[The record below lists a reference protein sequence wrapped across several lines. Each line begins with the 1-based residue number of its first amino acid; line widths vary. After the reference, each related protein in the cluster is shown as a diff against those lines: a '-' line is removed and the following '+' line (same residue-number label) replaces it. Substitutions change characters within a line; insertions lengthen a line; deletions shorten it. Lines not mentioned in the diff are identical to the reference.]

1 MSAARARR
9 LVLLLLLPVALLWV
23 VHLLSRQWGTALPP
37 QVVRLTQ
44 ALLLQ
49 GSALDPAQV
58 PGAIKASEGAQ
69 GELTSSTGAVSPDSP
84 LQALPL
90 QIHASEAPGPKWL
103 AMDFTLARQAEQPYW
118 LVIQHRPAASIY
130 LDGQL
135 LAHSSM
141 GQGFSADDEDDMA
154 QRGLLL
160 AGRRMQVSIPPA
172 LLGAGTHRLSV
183 RLARP
188 GFEGAGL
195 SAPLLGPAP
204 QMRALQEGRRF
215 WQVMR
220 VTTALAGLAIGLFM
234 VLVWL
239 ALRQEWLYGVTGL
252 FCLCLALLLSPY
264 LLNGALLPAPW
275 WRLLLDVT
283 DVVAKGLLLFLV
295 ARLTGNEA
303 RWPLKVVGA
312 YLVLGTLI
320 DAAAAA
326 MGWRWTDFTTWWP
339 WWALGSR
346 FLVVLAAALIAARA
360 ALASREAA
368 PLVGALAVALS
379 GWVWLY
385 VSYFSLVA
393 SQQLSIVD
401 LNVVGHAVLIA
412 MAGVALQRRFI
423 GSLKDQAQARTVL
436 ERALE
441 ERTREL
447 QARWQELQD
456 SERQRTAAQERERL
470 LQEMHDGLGSQLV
483 TARLS
488 AERGVPS
495 EALVEVLDD
504 CIREM
509 RLTVDALAVTDGDLT
524 LLLANLR
531 HRMGPRLGAAGLAL
545 DWQLVDVPL
554 VPVLR
559 GTGGR
564 ELIRI
569 VQECLGNVIHHAGAS
584 RVRFATQ
591 LDEDG
596 AGVSL
601 LITDDG
607 CGLPEQRREGNGLR
621 GMRRRAERISARI
634 EWRAPTDSP
643 GATGTELVVWLPLR

>member
-1 MSAARARR
+1 MGAARARR
-9 LVLLLLLPVALLWV
+9 LALLLVLPVALLWG
-23 VHLLSRQWGTALPP
+23 VHRLSQQYGTALPP
-37 QVVRLTQ
+37 QVLRL
-44 ALLLQ
+44 AEARLLS
-49 GSALDPAQV
+49 GSAVDPRAV
-58 PGAIKASEGAQ
+58 PGAVSGPMEAEAS
-69 GELTSSTGAVSPDSP
+69 SHH
-84 LQALPL
+84 LPV
-90 QIHASEAPGPKWL
+90 QIRESEAPGPLWF
-103 AMDFTLARQAEQPYW
+103 AIDFQMPRAAEQPHW

-141 GQGFSADDEDDMA
+141 GRGFTAEDEDDFA

-172 LLGAGTHRLSV
+172 LLGEGDHRLSV
-183 RLARP
+183 RLVRP

-195 SAPLLGPAP
+195 SAALLGPAP

-215 WQVMR
+215 WQVLR
-220 VTTALAGLAIGLFM
+220 VTTALGGVAIGLFM

-252 FCLCLALLLSPY
+252 FCICLALLMSPY

-275 WRLLLDVT
+275 WRVVLDVA
-283 DVVAKGLLLFLV
+283 DVVSKGLLLFLV
-295 ARLTGNEA
+295 TRLNGYPW
-303 RWPLKVVGA
+303 RWVLWVVVA
-312 YLVLGTLI
+312 YLGLGVVIDSTAAVLSWSWTNFGTV
-320 DAAAAA
+320 
-326 MGWRWTDFTTWWP
+326 WP

-346 FLVVLAAALIAARA
+346 CLILLLAVVIAAKAALESRA
-360 ALASREAA
+360 AA

-379 GWVWLY
+379 TWVWLY
-385 VSYFSLVA
+385 VSYFALVA
-393 SQQLSIVD
+393 SQQLSVVD
-401 LNVVGHAVLIA
+401 INVVGHAVLIA
-412 MAGVALQRRFI
+412 MAGVALQRRFV
-423 GSLKDQAQARTVL
+423 GSLRDQALARVVL

-441 ERTREL
+441 ARTREL
-447 QARWQELQD
+447 QTRWQELQD
-456 SERQRTAAQERERL
+456 SERQRTAAEERERL

-495 EALVEVLDD
+495 ETLVEVLDD

-531 HRMGPRLGAAGLAL
+531 HRMGPRLAAGGLTL
-545 DWQLVDVPL
+545 DWQLADVPL

-569 VQECLGNVIHHAGAS
+569 VQEGLSNVIHHAHAT
-584 RVRFATQ
+584 RVRFATRV
-591 LDEDG
+591 DDDG
-596 AGVSL
+596 GGVTL
-601 LITDDG
+601 LITDN
-607 CGLPEQRREGNGLR
+607 GLGLSEQRREGHGLR

-634 EWRAPTDSP
+634 EWRAPSDSTEGP
-643 GATGTELVVWLPLR
+643 GTELAVWLPLR

>member
-1 MSAARARR
+1 MRAVRARR
-9 LVLLLLLPVALLWV
+9 LVLLLVLPLALLWA
-23 VHLLSRQWGTALPP
+23 VHLLSQQFGTALPP
-37 QVVRLTQ
+37 QVVRLTD
-44 ALLLQ
+44 ARLLP
-49 GSALDPAQV
+49 GSAVDPRQV
-58 PGAIKASEGAQ
+58 PGA
-69 GELTSSTGAVSPDSP
+69 VSGPID
-84 LQALPL
+84 AEAGTHHLPV
-90 QIHASEAPGPKWL
+90 QIHESEAPGPLWFAL
-103 AMDFTLARQAEQPYW
+103 DFQMPKAADQPHW

-141 GQGFSADDEDDMA
+141 GRGFTAEDEDDFA

-172 LLGAGTHRLSV
+172 LLGAGDHRLSI
-183 RLARP
+183 RLVRP

-215 WQVMR
+215 WQVLR
-220 VTTALAGLAIGLFM
+220 VTTALGGVSIGLFM

-239 ALRQEWLYGVTGL
+239 ALRQEWLYGITGL
-252 FCLCLALLLSPY
+252 FCICLAVLMSPY

-275 WRLLLDVT
+275 WRLVLDVA
-283 DVVAKGLLLFLV
+283 DVVSKGLLLFLV
-295 ARLTGNEA
+295 VRLNGDPS
-303 RWPLKVVGA
+303 RWVLHAVVV
-312 YLVLGTLI
+312 YLSLGILI
-320 DAAAAA
+320 DGTAAV
-326 MGWRWTDFTTWWP
+326 MGWSWTDFGTLWP

-346 FLVVLAAALIAARA
+346 GLVLLTATVMAARA
-360 ALASREAA
+360 ALHNRAAA
-368 PLVGALAVALS
+368 PFVGALAVALS
-379 GWVWLY
+379 TWVWVY
-385 VSYFSLVA
+385 VSYFALVA
-393 SQQLSIVD
+393 SQQLSVVD
-401 LNVVGHAVLIA
+401 INVVGHAVLIA
-412 MAGVALQRRFI
+412 MAGVALQRRFV
-423 GSLKDQAQARTVL
+423 GSLRDQALARVVL
-436 ERALE
+436 ERSLE
-441 ERTREL
+441 DRTREL

-456 SERQRTAAQERERL
+456 SERQRTAAEERERL

-495 EALVEVLDD
+495 EALVEVLDE

-531 HRMGPRLGAAGLAL
+531 HRMGPRLAAAGLTL
-545 DWQLVDVPL
+545 DWQLADVPL

-569 VQECLGNVIHHAGAS
+569 VQEGLSNVIHHAHAS
-584 RVRFATQ
+584 RVRFATR

-596 AGVSL
+596 GGVTL
-601 LITDDG
+601 MITDN
-607 CGLPEQRREGNGLR
+607 GLGLSDQRREGHGLR

-634 EWRAPTDSP
+634 EWRNPTDGSTD
-643 GATGTELVVWLPLR
+643 AGTELAVWMPLR

>member
-1 MSAARARR
+1 VSAARARR
-9 LVLLLLLPVALLWV
+9 LLLLVVVPVALLWL
-23 VHLLSRQWGTALPP
+23 VHVLSQQFGTALPS
-37 QVVRLTQ
+37 QVVRLTDAQ
-44 ALLLQ
+44 LLP
-49 GSALDPAQV
+49 GSAVDPTQVQGAVAPITGDHSTDPLDP
-58 PGAIKASEGAQ
+58 
-69 GELTSSTGAVSPDSP
+69 PDHHHYR
-84 LQALPL
+84 LPL
-90 QIHASEAPGPKWL
+90 QIHESAAPGPLWF
-103 AMDFTLARQAEQPYW
+103 AMDFQMPQAADQPYW
-118 LVIQHRPAASIY
+118 LVIQHRPTASIY

-141 GQGFSADDEDDMA
+141 GRGFTAEDEDDFA

-172 LLGAGTHRLSV
+172 LLGAGPHRLSV
-183 RLARP
+183 RLVRP

-204 QMRALQEGRRF
+204 QMRALQEGRRL
-215 WQVMR
+215 WQGVR
-220 VTTALAGLAIGLFM
+220 VTTALGGAAIGVFM

-252 FCLCLALLLSPY
+252 FCLCLAVLLSPY

-275 WRLLLDVT
+275 WRVALDVT

-303 RWPLKVVGA
+303 RWLLRAVGA
-312 YLVLGTLI
+312 YLALGILIDGTAAVLG
-320 DAAAAA
+320 
-326 MGWRWTDFTTWWP
+326 WSWTDFNTLWP

-346 FLVVLAAALIAARA
+346 SLVLLAAAVIAARA
-360 ALASREAA
+360 ALDSDEAA
-368 PLVGALAVALS
+368 PLVGALVVALS

-385 VSYFSLVA
+385 VSYFALVA
-393 SQQLSIVD
+393 SQQL
-401 LNVVGHAVLIA
+401 NVVDINVIGHAVLIA
-412 MAGVALQRRFI
+412 MAGVALQRRFVR
-423 GSLKDQAQARTVL
+423 SLRDQALARTVL

-441 ERTREL
+441 DRSREL

-456 SERQRTAAQERERL
+456 SERQRTAAEERERL

-495 EALVEVLDD
+495 ETLVEVLDE

-531 HRMGPRLGAAGLAL
+531 HRMGPRLSAAGLTL
-545 DWQLVDVPL
+545 DWQLADVPL

-569 VQECLGNVIHHAGAS
+569 VQECLSNVIHHARAT
-584 RVRFATQ
+584 RIRFATR
-591 LDEDG
+591 LDDDG
-596 AGVSL
+596 GGVSL

-607 CGLPEQRREGNGLR
+607 CGLSEHRREGHGLR
-621 GMRRRAERISARI
+621 GMRRRAARISARI

-643 GATGTELVVWLPLR
+643 ETQGTELVVWLPLR